1 MVGLSPFRLSVWMA
15 AGALAFAGLLAGPA
29 AAGAA
34 TGAGGAAGAG
44 GAVGVVGSIGA
55 AGAAARAAVA
65 NTSVCNIYCDGRD
78 PADATGDRDAAT
90 ATVWSRVI
98 ELHISDGDDMAW
110 GSIDNGSPTDEV
122 WMDRSFDGGQTWANG
137 SKLGDT
143 TIPSGDTGWR
153 TLMYNIDNPSAQGV
167 GAVRACGKAGNRT
180 EIACTP
186 WLRSTVHAATPVAAS
201 VTALMQYFNP
211 STGRWSST
219 LGWQDANALTTLI
232 DYMQRSGDSTYAY
245 AISDLYNDNK
255 STGFVDDY
263 IDDDGWW
270 GLAWLKAY
278 QYTGNSAYLS
288 VAENQDNVMSQYW
301 DSTCGGGLWWSTAK
315 ANKNAIENELYLEL
329 SAALHNTL
337 SGDTTYLNRAEQEWT
352 WFSGTGLINSSN
364 LVNDG
369 LNSSCA
375 NNGNPTYT
383 YNQGV
388 ILAGLS
394 QLEIATGNTAL
405 LTTANNIASAATTH
419 LVSNG
424 VLVDPCEPNGCASDG
439 YSFKGIFVRDLGQ
452 FAQATGTTAY
462 NSFLAGQA
470 SSIEA
475 SDTNGD
481 GQSGLYWAGPLEDL
495 VFPNQQ
501 SAADALTAAI
511 GA

>member
-1 MVGLSPFRLSVWMA
+1 MLGLTSFRSIALRALRSAVTWPA
-15 AGALAFAGLLAGPA
+15 AWVAAAALTFSGLLAGPA
-29 AAGAA
+29 AATTPAPAA
-34 TGAGGAAGAG
+34 PRATAA
-44 GAVGVVGSIGA
+44 S
-55 AGAAARAAVA
+55 
-65 NTSVCNIYCDGRD
+65 TSVCNIYCDGRD
-78 PADATGDRDAAT
+78 PAVATGDRTPAT

-98 ELHISDGDDMAW
+98 TLHVSDGDDMAW
-110 GSIDNGSPTDEV
+110 GSIDDGSPTDEV
-122 WMDRSFDGGQTWANG
+122 WLDRSFDGGQTWASG

-153 TLMYNIDNPSAQGV
+153 TLMYNVDNPSAQGV
-167 GAVRACGKAGNRT
+167 GAIRACGKAGNRV

-186 WLRSTVHAATPVAAS
+186 WLRSTVHAGTPAAAS

-232 DYMQRSGDSTYAY
+232 GYMQRSGDSTYAY
-245 AISDLYNDNK
+245 AISDLWNDNK
-255 STGFVDDY
+255 SAGFTDAY

-278 QYTGNSAYLS
+278 QDTGNSAYLS
-288 VAENQDNVMSQYW
+288 AAENQDNVMSQYW

-315 ANKNAIENELYLEL
+315 TSKNAIENELYLEL
-329 SAALHNTL
+329 NAALHNTL
-337 SGDTTYLNRAEQEWT
+337 SGDTTYLSRAEQEWN

-369 LNSSCA
+369 LNSSCT

-394 QLEIATGNTAL
+394 QLSIATGSTAL
-405 LTTANNIASAATTH
+405 LTTATNIASAATSH

-424 VLVDPCEPNGCASDG
+424 VLVDPCEPNGCANDG
-439 YSFKGIFVRDLGQ
+439 YSFKGIFIRDLGE
-452 FAQATGTTAY
+452 FARATGTAAY
-462 NSFLAGQA
+462 NAFLGRQTA
-470 SSIEA
+470 SIQA

-481 GQSGLYWAGPLEDL
+481 GQSGLYWAGPLADL
-495 VFPNQQ
+495 AYPNQQ
-501 SAADALTAAI
+501 SAADAFTAAL
-511 GA
+511 GT